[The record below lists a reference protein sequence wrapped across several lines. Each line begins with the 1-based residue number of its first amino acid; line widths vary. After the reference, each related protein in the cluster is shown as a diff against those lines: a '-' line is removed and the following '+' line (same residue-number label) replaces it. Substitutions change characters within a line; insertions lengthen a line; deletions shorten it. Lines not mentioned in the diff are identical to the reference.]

1 MMSLCMLC
9 MCIAYA
15 QFIAI
20 ICTFSHTYINV
31 HDTGVMPEVKRREI
45 QRRQQRRER
54 LWRGDTNNNGDGT
67 DGAIKRAAK
76 KILVKQLKEMREKQ
90 GRLKKNKKTSMNGGV
105 NGNDGMLMRE
115 EEENAAKSSSNDGA
129 LAAGFILDNNED
141 ENTTSTSTKQQ
152 SSPVKYKTAEQED
165 EVISINSK
173 DDSSIMD
180 QVAMI
185 DQAVAIQSYKQQ
197 QKKNEDENDWEMSM
211 AVQES
216 INDSL
221 QQQHPTNSSPT
232 NHTNEAETTTYDTIN
247 AKTGHH
253 HTTTSSNQ
261 YNPAH
266 NNNSITN
273 EQIASFNMHQRHEWI
288 EYQKR
293 QQRITSR
300 KECILSAA
308 NPQDYSNTQLKNF
321 LKSSML
327 SKRVSEIDKLVKDRE
342 SNGVEEGSGGDM
354 VAEEEAYSGGGGFA
368 TSSGGIPTTRPL
380 QRLKRQKN
388 DTQSDHNDED
398 DELFTSSATNHDT
411 STANGK
417 KTQAAT
423 ASGSKT
429 KAATMQALFGKDDIE
444 EEGGG
449 FFLPSSASDE
459 PTKQAASSN
468 VTASFAKMDSR
479 ENELVLLDDDDAS
492 VNSVEVVAKDMNILE
507 NGKDNTYEKNHTAQ
521 ATQNS
526 TAALPPSKLLE
537 LSTAEEEWEKWGG
550 GEEDDD
556 VNEALQNKSTAP
568 SRVNTNM
575 AMDAS
580 DSDSDDGQ
588 DNTFLTLGQATKR
601 VCTTDAKQPAAAVP
615 NESILPTK
623 EETEDED
630 EVDWEDGHSD
640 GSDHSEEDPSVDDA
654 VDQTEAAGVT
664 SDIDYQVHTETALNG
679 QEDNLKHK
687 SSSSTNMDIVKKSN
701 DKKNDIIELPS
712 GDEEEPEAPPPMKQA
727 PSNNKKKGEEE
738 PLVIDSSDDDNE
750 FDTYRPDDPQA
761 AALLRAQD
769 TASRLTSWA
778 GRAFRRAIN
787 DHATEQSHV
796 DSPPHSANKE
806 QSVKEHIDLT
816 ANDDDE
822 VIDVDENDT
831 NADESTDGKLPAQ
844 SHTTTETTTV
854 NNDSSTEK
862 QQQSNNNQQVLFDT
876 SLEGLTEAHNAILEE
891 DRTMERDLSTM
902 TDEMKEDILKL
913 LQLCGIPWVESP
925 SEAEAQC
932 AALEE
937 LGLVDGVVTED
948 SDIFIFG
955 AKKVYKNFFNENKYC
970 EAYYAKDIQKD
981 LGLGK
986 HQLVALAMLLGGDY
1000 TDGVKG
1006 VGIVNGMEI
1015 LQAFAVDDSAEG
1027 IKNGL
1032 QRLREWLDGFG
1043 EPLSSSSQKE
1053 VVFHNKHKSARTR
1066 WIAPADFP
1074 SHGIIKAYLQPVV
1087 DKSEATFSWGKPD
1100 LTSLQ
1105 QYCAEVLGWDQ
1116 AETDRVVQPVLKVI
1130 EAGSKQTRLESYFMR
1145 YEDKQLA
1152 GKVKSKR
1159 LQAVLQD
1166 IQGNDNED
1174 EFVGNDK
1181 NDMEMEEEDIETP
1194 NDNDESKLKKKRQ
1207 KR

>member
-1 MMSLCMLC
+1 
-9 MCIAYA
+9 
-15 QFIAI
+15 
-20 ICTFSHTYINV
+20 
-31 HDTGVMPEVKRREI
+31 MPEVKRREI

-90 GRLKKNKKTSMNGGV
+90 SRLKKNKKRSNV

-115 EEENAAKSSSNDGA
+115 EEENTAKSSSNDGA
-129 LAAGFILDNNED
+129 FAAGFILDNNED
-141 ENTTSTSTKQQ
+141 ENTISAKAQQQQ
-152 SSPVKYKTAEQED
+152 SPAKYKTAED

-173 DDSSIMD
+173 DSIMD

-185 DQAVAIQSYKQQ
+185 DQAVAIQSFKQQ
-197 QKKNEDENDWEMSM
+197 QKKNELEDENDWEMSM

-221 QQQHPTNSSPT
+221 HQQPIPNSSPA
-232 NHTNEAETTTYDTIN
+232 NNNIEEETTTYDTIN

-253 HTTTSSNQ
+253 QTITSNQ
-261 YNPAH
+261 YNP
-266 NNNSITN
+266 NNAYNPNSSATN
-273 EQIASFNMHQRHEWI
+273 EQIASFNSTTRHEWI
-288 EYQKR
+288 ESQKR

-300 KECILSAA
+300 KECITAAA
-308 NPQDYSNTQLKNF
+308 NPLDYSNTQLKNF

-327 SKRVSEIDKLVKDRE
+327 SKRVGEIDKLVKDRE
-342 SNGVEEGSGGDM
+342 SIGVEGSGGGFDL
-354 VAEEEAYSGGGGFA
+354 VAEEEAAYSGGGFA
-368 TSSGGIPTTRPL
+368 TRKNSSGGIPPTIRPL
-380 QRLKRQKN
+380 QRLKRQN
-388 DTQSDHNDED
+388 ETQSNDNDDED
-398 DELFTSSATNHDT
+398 EELFTSSSTNHET
-411 STANGK
+411 STTANGG
-417 KTQAAT
+417 KTQ
-423 ASGSKT
+423 
-429 KAATMQALFGKDDIE
+429 AATMQALFGEDDIE

-449 FFLPSSASDE
+449 FLLPSSTNE
-459 PTKQAASSN
+459 PSKP
-468 VTASFAKMDSR
+468 TASKEVTSSTKMDMR
-479 ENELVLLDDDDAS
+479 KNEVVLLDDDDDDMNIQS
-492 VNSVEVVAKDMNILE
+492 DDSSVEVVAKDGNILS
-507 NGKDNTYEKNHTAQ
+507 N
-521 ATQNS
+521 TQNS
-526 TAALPPSKLLE
+526 TTALPKSKLLE

-550 GEEDDD
+550 GEE
-556 VNEALQNKSTAP
+556 EAGVSEAAQSKSTASP
-568 SRVNTNM
+568 RVNTNT

-588 DNTFLTLGQATKR
+588 DNTFLTLGQITKR
-601 VCTTDAKQPAAAVP
+601 VYTSDTKKSVAEA

-623 EETEDED
+623 ESNTAETEDED
-630 EVDWEDGHSD
+630 EVDWEDGDSD
-640 GSDHSEEDPSVDDA
+640 GSDHAEDEPSKDDA
-654 VDQTEAAGVT
+654 VDQPEATARLM
-664 SDIDYQVHTETALNG
+664 SDIDHQVHTETTLNG
-679 QEDNLKHK
+679 DHEDDLKHK
-687 SSSSTNMDIVKKSN
+687 SSTSTKRDTYTKSN

-712 GDEEEPEAPPPMKQA
+712 DDGDVESEAPPPMKQA
-727 PSNNKKKGEEE
+727 PSNTSKKREEE

-778 GRAFRRAIN
+778 GRAFQRAIN
-787 DHATEQSHV
+787 DHATEQSHA
-796 DSPPHSANKE
+796 DSPPDRDNE
-806 QSVKEHIDLT
+806 QTVKEHIDLT
-816 ANDDDE
+816 TNDDDE
-822 VIDVDENDT
+822 VIDVDKNDMKET
-831 NADESTDGKLPAQ
+831 DESAEDGKLPAHSQ
-844 SHTTTETTTV
+844 TTTETAPA
-854 NNDSSTEK
+854 NNNSPTEQQQ
-862 QQQSNNNQQVLFDT
+862 QQQSNKNQQVLFDT

-948 SDIFIFG
+948 SDIFVFG

-970 EAYYAKDIQKD
+970 EAYYAKDIQRD

-1015 LQAFAVDDSAEG
+1015 LQAFSVDDSAEG

-1043 EPLSSSSQKE
+1043 DPLSSSSQKE

-1087 DKSEATFSWGKPD
+1087 DNSEATFSWGKPD

-1105 QYCAEVLGWDQ
+1105 HYCAETLGWDQ

-1130 EAGSKQTRLESYFMR
+1130 EDGSKQTRLESYFMR

-1166 IQGNDNED
+1166 IQGNDNEIA
-1174 EFVGNDK
+1174 GTDK
-1181 NDMEMEEEDIETP
+1181 NDKMEDVDTS
-1194 NDNDESKLKKKRQ
+1194 NDDDDEESKPKKKRQ

>member
-1 MMSLCMLC
+1 
-9 MCIAYA
+9 
-15 QFIAI
+15 
-20 ICTFSHTYINV
+20 
-31 HDTGVMPEVKRREI
+31 MPEVKRREM

-54 LWRGDTNNNGDGT
+54 LWRGDTNNGSADG

-76 KILVKQLKEMREKQ
+76 KILVKQLKEMRERQ
-90 GRLKKNKKTSMNGGV
+90 GRLKKNKKRSNV

-115 EEENAAKSSSNDGA
+115 EEENTAKSSSNDGA
-129 LAAGFILDNNED
+129 LAAGFILDNGE
-141 ENTTSTSTKQQ
+141 ENAISTTTKQQ
-152 SSPVKYKTAEQED
+152 HKSTTKYKTTEQED

-173 DDSSIMD
+173 DDSVMD

-185 DQAVAIQSYKQQ
+185 DQAVAIQSFKQQ
-197 QKKNEDENDWEMSM
+197 QKKNESDDENDWEMSM

-221 QQQHPTNSSPT
+221 QQPIPNSSPS
-232 NHTNEAETTTYDTIN
+232 NDTNEEETTTYDTIN

-253 HTTTSSNQ
+253 QTITSNQ
-261 YNPAH
+261 YNPTYFN

-273 EQIASFNMHQRHEWI
+273 EQIASFNMHERHEWI
-288 EYQKR
+288 ESQKR

-300 KECILSAA
+300 KECITAAA
-308 NPQDYSNTQLKNF
+308 NPLDYSNTQLKNF
-321 LKSSML
+321 LKSSRL
-327 SKRVSEIDKLVKDRE
+327 SKRVGEIDKLVKVRE
-342 SNGVEEGSGGDM
+342 SNGVEGGGFDIA
-354 VAEEEAYSGGGGFA
+354 AEEEAYSGVGGFA
-368 TSSGGIPTTRPL
+368 TRNNSGGGIPTTRPL
-380 QRLKRQKN
+380 QRLKRQN
-388 DTQSDHNDED
+388 ETQSDNDDED
-398 DELFTSSATNHDT
+398 EELFTSSSTNHET
-411 STANGK
+411 STTANGG
-417 KTQAAT
+417 KTQ
-423 ASGSKT
+423 
-429 KAATMQALFGKDDIE
+429 AATMQALFGEDDIE

-449 FFLPSSASDE
+449 FLLPSSSATE
-459 PTKQAASSN
+459 PAKPAASSKEM
-468 VTASFAKMDSR
+468 ASFAKMDSR
-479 ENELVLLDDDDAS
+479 KNEVVLLDDYDNMTVQSDDS
-492 VNSVEVVAKDMNILE
+492 SVEVVNKDGKILE
-507 NGKDNTYEKNHTAQ
+507 NGKDNMYENHTAQ
-521 ATQNS
+521 ASNTQRS
-526 TAALPPSKLLE
+526 TAAATQHPSKLLE
-537 LSTAEEEWEKWGG
+537 LSTAEEEWEQWG
-550 GEEDDD
+550 GEEAVD
-556 VNEALQNKSTAP
+556 VSEAAVQSKSTAP
-568 SRVNTNM
+568 SRVNTNV
-575 AMDAS
+575 AMYAS
-580 DSDSDDGQ
+580 NDDSDSDEGQ
-588 DNTFLTLGQATKR
+588 DNTFLTLGQTTKR
-601 VCTTDAKQPAAAVP
+601 VYTSDAKKPAAAAA
-615 NESILPTK
+615 NESVPPTK
-623 EETEDED
+623 ELDTAETEDED
-630 EVDWEDGHSD
+630 EVDWEDGDSE
-640 GSDHSEEDPSVDDA
+640 GSSDHAEDEPSKDDA
-654 VDQTEAAGVT
+654 ADQTEAARVT
-664 SDIDYQVHTETALNG
+664 SDINQMQTETTLNG
-679 QEDNLKHK
+679 DQEDNLRHK
-687 SSSSTNMDIVKKSN
+687 SSRSTNMDTYTKSN
-701 DKKNDIIELPS
+701 DKNDVIELPS
-712 GDEEEPEAPPPMKQA
+712 DGDEEESEAPSLMKQA
-727 PSNNKKKGEEE
+727 PNNEKEE
-738 PLVIDSSDDDNE
+738 PLVIDSSDDDDNE
-750 FDTYRPDDPQA
+750 FGTYRSDDPQA

-778 GRAFRRAIN
+778 GRAFQRAIN
-787 DHATEQSHV
+787 DHTTEQSHV
-796 DSPPHSANKE
+796 DSPDRDNE

-816 ANDDDE
+816 ANNDDE
-822 VIDVDENDT
+822 VIDVDDNDMMDT
-831 NADESTDGKLPAQ
+831 FTDGKLPTESQ
-844 SHTTTETTTV
+844 TTTETTTK
-854 NNDSSTEK
+854 NNDTTTEQ
-862 QQQSNNNQQVLFDT
+862 QQQSNNQQVLFDT

-948 SDIFIFG
+948 SDIFVFG

-970 EAYYAKDIQKD
+970 EAYYAKDIQRD

-1015 LQAFAVDDSAEG
+1015 LQAFSVDDSAEG

-1043 EPLSSSSQKE
+1043 EPASSSSQKE

-1105 QYCAEVLGWDQ
+1105 QYCAETLGWDQ

-1130 EAGSKQTRLESYFMR
+1130 EDGSKQTRLESYFMR

-1166 IQGNDNED
+1166 IQGNDNEIA
-1174 EFVGNDK
+1174 GTDK
-1181 NDMEMEEEDIETP
+1181 NDMEMEDVDTS
-1194 NDNDESKLKKKRQ
+1194 NDNDDEESKPKKKRQ

>member
-1 MMSLCMLC
+1 
-9 MCIAYA
+9 
-15 QFIAI
+15 
-20 ICTFSHTYINV
+20 
-31 HDTGVMPEVKRREI
+31 MPEVKRREI

-90 GRLKKNKKTSMNGGV
+90 SRLKKNKKRSNV

-115 EEENAAKSSSNDGA
+115 EEENTAKSSSNDGA
-129 LAAGFILDNNED
+129 LAAGFILDNGE
-141 ENTTSTSTKQQ
+141 ENAISTTTKQQ
-152 SSPVKYKTAEQED
+152 HKSTTKYKTTEQED

-197 QKKNEDENDWEMSM
+197 QNSEDENDWEMSM

-221 QQQHPTNSSPT
+221 QHQSSSSPT
-232 NHTNEAETTTYDTIN
+232 NDTTEEETTTYDTIN

-253 HTTTSSNQ
+253 QTITSNQ
-261 YNPAH
+261 YNP
-266 NNNSITN
+266 NNTYNNPSSSATN
-273 EQIASFNMHQRHEWI
+273 EQIASFNMHERHEWI
-288 EYQKR
+288 ESQKR

-300 KECILSAA
+300 KECITAAA
-308 NPQDYSNTQLKNF
+308 NPLDYSNTQLKNF

-327 SKRVSEIDKLVKDRE
+327 SKRVGEIDKLVKDRE
-342 SNGVEEGSGGDM
+342 SNDSVEGSGSGGFDL
-354 VAEEEAYSGGGGFA
+354 VAEEEAYSSGGFA
-368 TSSGGIPTTRPL
+368 ISSSSIPPTTRPL
-380 QRLKRQKN
+380 QRLKRQN
-388 DTQSDHNDED
+388 DTQSDDNDDED
-398 DELFTSSATNHDT
+398 DELFTSSTNPT
-411 STANGK
+411 ASSTANGG
-417 KTQAAT
+417 KTQ
-423 ASGSKT
+423 
-429 KAATMQALFGKDDIE
+429 AATMQALFGEDDIE

-449 FFLPSSASDE
+449 FLLPSSTNE
-459 PTKQAASSN
+459 PSKPTASSK
-468 VTASFAKMDSR
+468 VTASSTNLDSR
-479 ENELVLLDDDDAS
+479 NNEVVLLDDNSDDDS
-492 VNSVEVVAKDMNILE
+492 HNSVEVVDKDGNILE
-507 NGKDNTYEKNHTAQ
+507 NGKDTMILNHTAQ
-521 ATQNS
+521 ASNNTQNS
-526 TAALPPSKLLE
+526 TAALPKSKLLE
-537 LSTAEEEWEKWGG
+537 LSTAEEEWEQWGG
-550 GEEDDD
+550 GEEADD
-556 VNEALQNKSTAP
+556 VSEAAVQNNSASP
-568 SRVNTNM
+568 SRANTHT

-580 DSDSDDGQ
+580 DDSDSDNGQ
-588 DNTFLTLGQATKR
+588 DNTFLTLGQITKR
-601 VCTTDAKQPAAAVP
+601 VYTSDTKKSVAEA

-623 EETEDED
+623 ESNTAETEDED
-630 EVDWEDGHSD
+630 EVDWEDGDSD
-640 GSDHSEEDPSVDDA
+640 GSDHHAEDEPTKDSNQIDSA
-654 VDQTEAAGVT
+654 RLT
-664 SDIDYQVHTETALNG
+664 SDNIDHQVHTETTLNG
-679 QEDNLKHK
+679 DQEDNLRHK
-687 SSSSTNMDIVKKSN
+687 SSRSTNMDTYTKSN
-701 DKKNDIIELPS
+701 DKNDVIELPS
-712 GDEEEPEAPPPMKQA
+712 DDCEEESEAPPPVKQA
-727 PSNNKKKGEEE
+727 PSNNKKKEEE

-750 FDTYRPDDPQA
+750 FDTYHPDDPQA

-778 GRAFRRAIN
+778 GRAFQRAIN
-787 DHATEQSHV
+787 DHATEQSHA
-796 DSPPHSANKE
+796 DLPSDRDNE
-806 QSVKEHIDLT
+806 QTVKEHIDLT
-816 ANDDDE
+816 TNDDE
-822 VIDVDENDT
+822 VIDIDEDESKDT
-831 NADESTDGKLPAQ
+831 DTSTDGKLPAQ
-844 SHTTTETTTV
+844 KTTETATT
-854 NNDSSTEK
+854 NNNSSTE
-862 QQQSNNNQQVLFDT
+862 QQQHNNQQVLFDT

-948 SDIFIFG
+948 SDIFVFG

-970 EAYYAKDIQKD
+970 EAYCAKDIQRD

-1015 LQAFAVDDSAEG
+1015 LNAFSVDDSAEG

-1032 QRLREWLDGFG
+1032 QRLRDWLDGFG
-1043 EPLSSSSQKE
+1043 DPVSSSTKE
-1053 VVFHNKHKSARTR
+1053 VGFHNKHKSARTR

-1087 DKSEATFSWGKPD
+1087 DNSEATFSWGKPD

-1105 QYCAEVLGWDQ
+1105 HYCAETLGWDQ

-1166 IQGNDNED
+1166 IQGNDNEIA
-1174 EFVGNDK
+1174 GTDK
-1181 NDMEMEEEDIETP
+1181 NDMEMEDVDTS
-1194 NDNDESKLKKKRQ
+1194 NDNDDEESKPKKKRQ